1 MKINISPNINQ
12 EPSTSKKIK
21 WMFNLQEQ
29 KQEFSTLKNKNKNL
43 QHSRTRIKT
52 NNLQPWIFL
61 NKQKKL

>member
-52 NNLQPWIFL
+52 NNLQP
-61 NKQKKL
+61 